1 MCCCAMQTYLHAVEG
16 KEEKDQAEKE
26 LFEPSQKTIQHHPHE
41 GGDGDGGGG
50 GGDGVKP
57 ITVAGELE
65 LVDVDAHSAGS
76 AGGGLRGGI
85 KVSPTINDQIQASGG
100 GAGSSRAWFS
110 GSSARVAPA
119 EEEVEG
125 FLQPEPA

>member
-1 MCCCAMQTYLHAVEG
+1 MQTYLHAVEG

-41 GGDGDGGGG
+41 GGDGGGG

-85 KVSPTINDQIQASGG
+85 KVSPTINDQIQA

-110 GSSARVAPA
+110 GGSARVAPA

-125 FLQPEPA
+125 FLQPDPA